1 MQITKEIIMQSYKSL
16 LGTSLVFLTLS
27 IPPVLTAFQTED
39 PADSEEVSTL
49 LAEARTQAYQ
59 LSVDAATMES
69 YTRSNLSWET
79 HAAAI
84 TQMRAHINAAGRTLA
99 KLEEVRKTASSWQGT
114 AIDRIRPLLKE
125 IASNTQTVI
134 DYLNE
139 NPKRLFVAEYKDH
152 IETNADVA
160 GQLSA
165 MIADFVNYG
174 NTKERLKRLSAKL
187 ELATN

>member
-1 MQITKEIIMQSYKSL
+1 MQSYKSL
-16 LGTSLVFLTLS
+16 LGTSLALLALS
-27 IPPVLTAFQTED
+27 VPAVLTAFQNEG

-79 HAAAI
+79 HGAAV
-84 TQMRAHINAAGRTLA
+84 TQIRAHINAAGRTMA
-99 KLEEVRKTASSWQGT
+99 KLEDARKTASSWQGT

-134 DYLNE
+134 DYLNK

-152 IETNADVA
+152 IEANADVA
-160 GQLSA
+160 AQLSA
-165 MIADFVNYG
+165 MIADFVDYG
-174 NTKERLKRLSAKL
+174 NTKERLNRLSAKL
-187 ELATN
+187 ELGAN

>member
-1 MQITKEIIMQSYKSL
+1 MYSYKSIFR
-16 LGTSLVFLTLS
+16 TSLTILALS
-27 IPPVLTAFQTED
+27 VPVASFAFEGAD
-39 PADSEEVSTL
+39 AADSEQVSTL
-49 LAEARTQAYQ
+49 LSEARTQAYQ

-79 HAAAI
+79 HAAAV
-84 TQMRAHINAAGRTLA
+84 TQMRAHINTAGRTLA
-99 KLEEVRKTASSWQGT
+99 QLEEARKAASPWQMT

-139 NPKRLFVAEYKDH
+139 NPKRLFMAEYKDH
-152 IETNADVA
+152 IEANSDVA

-165 MIADFVNYG
+165 MIADFVDYG
-174 NTKERLKRLSAKL
+174 NTKERLRRLSAKL
-187 ELATN
+187 ELAAN